1 MLLHLG
7 EFKHYSY
14 YLKYVIQFA
23 ANCRHLLAPYFTGS
37 NYCWEL
43 FTHSLCRSQG
53 GTCVNV
59 KLSQALTPLNCLK
72 TFTPTEK
79 SRLQIKLA
87 ITTIFLMHAGIWH
100 RLREAVRHKWH
111 QAADDLARGSP
122 THCSEHSLA
131 QSTWHC
137 WTFPTGNTWSLEF
150 YHLGTK
156 APGFSLPSFYSF
168 PREAVGSHITVIS
181 SVLSRA
187 VL

>member
-1 MLLHLG
+1 MSLHLG

-122 THCSEHSLA
+122 THCSEH
-131 QSTWHC
+131 WHNPPD
-137 WTFPTGNTWSLEF
+137 TAEPSRQ
-150 YHLGTK
+150 GTR
-156 APGFSLPSFYSF
+156 G
-168 PREAVGSHITVIS
+168 
-181 SVLSRA
+181 VLSFIIWEQRPQDFLFLLSTPSPEKLW
-187 VL
+187 VPT